1 LTPSGERV
9 GDDDDPG
16 ADPDVRR
23 SRAPDPLP
31 PVMVGTSPFLGA
43 GQFGH
48 RALLYRRTFYEKPEN
63 ITALLEY
70 CALELGVEG
79 VQPIADPVIV
89 DAILAVDADLRCVT
103 VVGLHDLTSEL
114 ELAAALDSE
123 AVLLHANRVD
133 GRPVEDVC
141 EDLDEVRENWG
152 TVGIATHEP
161 HVTLPRWES
170 SGERVDVYMV
180 PLNPLG
186 AFMGDKETVETV
198 LKNTETVVVAKKV
211 LAAGRLPPSEGIPY
225 AARLADAMALGVT
238 SRGEAD
244 ETLTLA
250 MKFMGSPSGAD
261 PDGG

>member
-1 LTPSGERV
+1 M
-9 GDDDDPG
+9 
-16 ADPDVRR
+16 RR

-48 RALLYRRTFYEKPEN
+48 RALLYRRTFYENPEN

-123 AVLLHANRVD
+123 AVILHAGKVD
-133 GRPVEDVC
+133 GRDVRIVC
-141 EDLDEVRENWG
+141 EDLDRLRENWNI
-152 TVGIATHEP
+152 VGIATHHP

-170 SGERVDVYMV
+170 AGESVDVYMA

-198 LKNTETVVVAKKV
+198 LRSTKTVVVAKKV
-211 LAAGRLPPSEGIPY
+211 LAAGRIPPSEGIPY
-225 AARLADAMALGVT
+225 AARLADSMALGVT
-238 SRGEAD
+238 SRGEAE

-250 MKFMGSPSGAD
+250 MEAMGSPSGAD